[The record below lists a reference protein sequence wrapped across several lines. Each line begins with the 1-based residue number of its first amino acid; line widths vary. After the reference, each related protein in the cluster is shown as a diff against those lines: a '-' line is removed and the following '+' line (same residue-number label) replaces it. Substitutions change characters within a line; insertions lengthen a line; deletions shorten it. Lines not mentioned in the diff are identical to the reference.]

1 MSPEDVAEQV
11 IYKYVKKIYN
21 EECEKLKKDKLARTE
36 IVDLVTTTYEE
47 KEKSLRHRIKSAIKQ
62 LCSKEEFKSDE
73 EIDKLLERIF
83 KDPNF
88 NKTKIIQEV
97 EIQQS
102 LKWLIPKY
110 QAPVQFCIFL
120 KEEAYYNRKFIK
132 IIIIILFQDSSFF
145 N

>member
-21 EECEKLKKDKLARTE
+21 EECEKRKKEKLSRIE

-47 KEKSLRHRIKSAIKQ
+47 KEKSLRQRIKSAIKK
-62 LCSKEEFKSDE
+62 LCSQEEYQSDE

-83 KDPNF
+83 KDANF

-102 LKWLIPKY
+102 LK
-110 QAPVQFCIFL
+110 
-120 KEEAYYNRKFIK
+120 
-132 IIIIILFQDSSFF
+132 
-145 N
+145 

>member
-21 EECEKLKKDKLARTE
+21 EECEKRKKEKLSHTE

-47 KEKSLRHRIKSAIKQ
+47 KEKSLRHRIKTAIKQ
-62 LCSKEEFKSDE
+62 LCTKEAYKSEE

-97 EIQQS
+97 EIQQT
-102 LKWLIPKY
+102 LK
-110 QAPVQFCIFL
+110 
-120 KEEAYYNRKFIK
+120 
-132 IIIIILFQDSSFF
+132 
-145 N
+145 

>member
-21 EECEKLKKDKLARTE
+21 EECEKRKKDILARTE

-47 KEKSLRHRIKSAIKQ
+47 KEKSLRQRIKSAIKK
-62 LCSKEEFKSDE
+62 LCSQEEFKSDE

-97 EIQQS
+97 EIQQT
-102 LKWLIPKY
+102 LK
-110 QAPVQFCIFL
+110 
-120 KEEAYYNRKFIK
+120 
-132 IIIIILFQDSSFF
+132 
-145 N
+145 

>member
-1 MSPEDVAEQV
+1 MSPEEVAEQV

-21 EECEKLKKDKLARTE
+21 EECEKRKKDKLSHTE
-36 IVDLVTTTYEE
+36 IVDLVNTTYEE
-47 KEKSLRHRIKSAIKQ
+47 KEKSLRHRIKSAIKK
-62 LCSKEEFKSDE
+62 LCSKEDIKSEE

-102 LKWLIPKY
+102 LK
-110 QAPVQFCIFL
+110 
-120 KEEAYYNRKFIK
+120 
-132 IIIIILFQDSSFF
+132 
-145 N
+145 

>member
-21 EECEKLKKDKLARTE
+21 EECEKRKKDKLSRTE
-36 IVDLVTTTYEE
+36 IVDLVNTTYEE

-62 LCSKEEFKSDE
+62 LCAKEDTKSEE

-97 EIQQS
+97 EIQQT
-102 LKWLIPKY
+102 LK
-110 QAPVQFCIFL
+110 
-120 KEEAYYNRKFIK
+120 
-132 IIIIILFQDSSFF
+132 
-145 N
+145 

>member
-21 EECEKLKKDKLARTE
+21 EECEKRKKEKLTRTE

-62 LCSKEEFKSDE
+62 LCSKEEYKSEE
-73 EIDKLLERIF
+73 EIDKLLELIF

-102 LKWLIPKY
+102 LK
-110 QAPVQFCIFL
+110 
-120 KEEAYYNRKFIK
+120 
-132 IIIIILFQDSSFF
+132 
-145 N
+145 

>member
-21 EECEKLKKDKLARTE
+21 EECEKRKKDKLARTE

-47 KEKSLRHRIKSAIKQ
+47 KEKSLRQRIKSAIKK
-62 LCSKEEFKSDE
+62 LCSQEEYQSDE

-97 EIQQS
+97 EIQQT
-102 LKWLIPKY
+102 LK
-110 QAPVQFCIFL
+110 
-120 KEEAYYNRKFIK
+120 
-132 IIIIILFQDSSFF
+132 
-145 N
+145 

>member
-21 EECEKLKKDKLARTE
+21 EECEKRKKDKLARTE

-47 KEKSLRHRIKSAIKQ
+47 KEKSLRQRIKSAIKK
-62 LCSKEEFKSDE
+62 LCSQEEFKSDE

-97 EIQQS
+97 EIQQT
-102 LKWLIPKY
+102 LK
-110 QAPVQFCIFL
+110 
-120 KEEAYYNRKFIK
+120 
-132 IIIIILFQDSSFF
+132 
-145 N
+145 

>member
-47 KEKSLRHRIKSAIKQ
+47 KEKSLRQRIKSAIKK
-62 LCSKEEFKSDE
+62 LCSQEEFKSDK

-97 EIQQS
+97 EIQQT
-102 LKWLIPKY
+102 LK
-110 QAPVQFCIFL
+110 
-120 KEEAYYNRKFIK
+120 
-132 IIIIILFQDSSFF
+132 
-145 N
+145 

>member
-21 EECEKLKKDKLARTE
+21 EECEKRKKKILSRTE
-36 IVDLVTTTYEE
+36 IVDLVNTTYEE

-62 LCSKEEFKSDE
+62 LCSKEEYKSED

-102 LKWLIPKY
+102 LK
-110 QAPVQFCIFL
+110 
-120 KEEAYYNRKFIK
+120 
-132 IIIIILFQDSSFF
+132 
-145 N
+145 

>member
-21 EECEKLKKDKLARTE
+21 EECEKRKKEKLSRTE

-62 LCSKEEFKSDE
+62 LCKKEEEYKSEE

-97 EIQQS
+97 EIQQT
-102 LKWLIPKY
+102 LK
-110 QAPVQFCIFL
+110 
-120 KEEAYYNRKFIK
+120 
-132 IIIIILFQDSSFF
+132 
-145 N
+145 

>member
-21 EECEKLKKDKLARTE
+21 EECEKRKKDILARTE

-47 KEKSLRHRIKSAIKQ
+47 KEKSLRQRIKSAIKK
-62 LCSKEEFKSDE
+62 LCSQEEFKSDE

-102 LKWLIPKY
+102 LK
-110 QAPVQFCIFL
+110 
-120 KEEAYYNRKFIK
+120 
-132 IIIIILFQDSSFF
+132 
-145 N
+145 

>member
-21 EECEKLKKDKLARTE
+21 EECEKRKKEKLSHNE
-36 IVDLVTTTYEE
+36 IVDLVNTTYEE
-47 KEKSLRHRIKSAIKQ
+47 KEKSLRHRIKSAIKK
-62 LCSKEEFKSDE
+62 LCTKEEFKSEE

-97 EIQQS
+97 EIQQT
-102 LKWLIPKY
+102 LK
-110 QAPVQFCIFL
+110 
-120 KEEAYYNRKFIK
+120 
-132 IIIIILFQDSSFF
+132 S
-145 N
+145 